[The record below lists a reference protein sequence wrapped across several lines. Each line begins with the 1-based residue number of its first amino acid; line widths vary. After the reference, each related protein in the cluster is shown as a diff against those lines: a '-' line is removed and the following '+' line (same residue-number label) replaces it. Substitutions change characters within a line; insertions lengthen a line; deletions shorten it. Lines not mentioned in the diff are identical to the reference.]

1 MYVITDQLK
10 EDGFS
15 TNRLDYIFKRNNG
28 IRKINTLEY
37 YSIYIILENVRIN
50 VEGQVLDIHAGN
62 MVFVGPQKNIE
73 FSNCN
78 GNNILAIAFSSS
90 FYERS
95 LKDSLLLNSQ
105 IFFNYRS
112 QIFISPLLH
121 IDEMRVIFL
130 DRMERFKNKDK
141 TLYISAAHNA
151 IERLILDAF
160 SHITDEDVKK
170 NVQFDYLYYANRFKV
185 LLQRDY
191 KEFKKVSH
199 YANELNISS
208 RKLTEMTEY
217 ILGKT
222 AKQII
227 IEKIVDE
234 SKRLL
239 QHSDYT
245 ISQIS
250 YELGFTNEG
259 NYTNFLKK
267 HTGKSPSMIR

>member
-1 MYVITDQLK
+1 MK
-10 EDGFS
+10 
-15 TNRLDYIFKRNNG
+15 
-28 IRKINTLEY
+28 
-37 YSIYIILENVRIN
+37 
-50 VEGQVLDIHAGN
+50 
-62 MVFVGPQKNIE
+62 
-73 FSNCN
+73 
-78 GNNILAIAFSSS
+78 
-90 FYERS
+90 
-95 LKDSLLLNSQ
+95 
-105 IFFNYRS
+105 
-112 QIFISPLLH
+112 
-121 IDEMRVIFL
+121 VIFL
-130 DRMERFKNKDK
+130 DRMERFKSKDK
-141 TLYISAAHNA
+141 NLYCSAAHNA
-151 IERLILDAF
+151 IEGLILDAF
-160 SHITDEDVKK
+160 SHVAKEDVNKDI
-170 NVQFDYLYYANRFKV
+170 QFEYLHYTNRFKV

-234 SKRLL
+234 SKKLL
-239 QHSDYT
+239 QYSDYT

-267 HTGKSPSMIR
+267 HTGKSPSMIRRYAVAIRS